1 MFTIQPR
8 KMISSFFIKLLKKL
22 LSIAVLTYLSLLA
35 IGYFYSDKLIF
46 LPQSPSYSWDDARSK
61 NLIRIQ
67 SQNASDP
74 NTENTIVA
82 YFAENPNA
90 TYTILYSH
98 GNAVDIGGLQHLQQN
113 FYNNGYSILVYDY
126 SGYGLSEGQASEQ
139 QVYND
144 VQAVYSYL
152 LQQQLTANQIISYGH
167 SLGAAIATELALRN
181 PVAALVLESPF
192 TSAFRVKTTYA
203 IAPFDK
209 FISIDKI
216 DKINTPL
223 FIVHSKDDHVIPFWH
238 SEVLFEK
245 ANPPK
250 QFYWFETGNHSGITH
265 KEVFWKELANFV
277 SSF

>member
-1 MFTIQPR
+1 MF
-8 KMISSFFIKLLKKL
+8 SSLFIKLLKKL
-22 LSIAVLTYLSLLA
+22 FSIAILTYLSLLA

-46 LPQSPSYSWDDARSK
+46 LPQSASYSWNDASSK
-61 NLIRIQ
+61 SLIRIQ

-74 NTENTIVA
+74 NIKNTIVA
-82 YFAENPNA
+82 SFVENPNA
-90 TYTILYSH
+90 RYTILYSH
-98 GNAVDIGGLQHLQQN
+98 GNATDIGGLRHLQQN
-113 FYNNGYSILVYDY
+113 FYNNGYSILIYDY

-144 VQAVYSYL
+144 VQAVYNYL
-152 LQQQLTANQIISYGH
+152 LEQQLTAKQIISYGH
-167 SLGAAIATELALRN
+167 SLGTAVATELAAHN

-223 FIVHSKDDHVIPFWH
+223 FIVHSKDDSVIPFWH
-238 SEVLFEK
+238 SKALFEK

-265 KEVFWKELANFV
+265 NEVFWSELANFV
-277 SSF
+277 SAF